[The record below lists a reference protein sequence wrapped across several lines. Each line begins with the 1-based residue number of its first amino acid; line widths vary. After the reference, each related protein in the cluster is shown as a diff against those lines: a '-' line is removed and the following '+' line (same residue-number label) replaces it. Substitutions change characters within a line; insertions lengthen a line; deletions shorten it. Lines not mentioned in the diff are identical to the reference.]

1 MPTKLHVW
9 QTLTNMLVK
18 EILRD
23 AKSQL
28 AESGITEVDAEHLLA
43 HVLGVSRMDLHNSV
57 LVESTLLGIED
68 KDVLEEQFYD
78 LLDRRLN
85 FEPLQYLTGVA
96 GFRYLNIEVG
106 PGVLVPRP
114 ESELL
119 VEAVLQHIENL
130 PAPVS
135 VIDLG
140 AGSGALS
147 LAIATEAPTT
157 RVIAVEKSPEAL
169 VWLKKNVSV
178 IAENVRVVEGDVAD
192 VLPGIKCDV
201 VIANPPYVPDSQ
213 ALPRDVAGFEPH
225 IALFGGPTGMEIPK
239 IFIAA
244 AARLL
249 KNGGVLVI
257 EHTEEQGV
265 AIADALSVDFLEIAL
280 HDDLVGRPRWTSAVR
295 R

>member
-1 MPTKLHVW
+1 MDIKAL
-9 QTLTNMLVK
+9 LS
-18 EILRD
+18 D

-28 AESGITEVDAEHLLA
+28 AESQISQVDAEHLLA
-43 HVLGVSRMDLHNSV
+43 HVLGISRMDLHNPV
-57 LVESTLLGIED
+57 LLETTLTAVSD
-68 KDVLEEQFYD
+68 TDVIEEQFIA
-78 LLDRRLN
+78 LLDRRIN
-85 FEPLQYLTGVA
+85 HEPLQYLTGVA
-96 GFRYLNIEVG
+96 PFRYLEVEVG

-119 VEAVLQHIENL
+119 VDAVLAHIKNL

-140 AGSGALS
+140 AGSGALA
-147 LAIATEAPTT
+147 LAIATEAKDT
-157 RVIAVEKSPEAL
+157 RVIAVEKSPEAIY
-169 VWLKKNVSV
+169 WLKKNVSV
-178 IAENVRVVEGDVAD
+178 IAQNVRVVQGDVAD

-201 VIANPPYVPDSQ
+201 VIANPPYIPDAQ

-225 IALFGGPTGMEIPK
+225 AALFGGPTGMEIPK
-239 IFIAA
+239 IFITA

-249 KNGGVLVI
+249 KSAGVLVI
-257 EHTEEQGV
+257 EHTEEQGA
-265 AIADALSVDFLEIAL
+265 AIASELTLDFESITL

>member
-1 MPTKLHVW
+1 MEIKS
-9 QTLTNMLVK
+9 
-18 EILRD
+18 ILRD

-28 AESGITEVDAEHLLA
+28 AESGISEVDAEHLLA
-43 HVLGVSRMDLHNSV
+43 HLLGLSRMDLHNPV
-57 LVESTLLGIED
+57 LVESTLATIGDTEVIE
-68 KDVLEEQFYD
+68 EAFYN

-85 FEPLQYLTGVA
+85 FEPVQYLIGSA
-96 GFRYLNIEVG
+96 PFRYLDIEVG

-119 VEAVLQHIENL
+119 VEAVLQHISNL

-147 LAIATEAPTT
+147 LAIATEAPST

-178 IAENVRVVEGDVAD
+178 IAENVRVVEGDVAE
-192 VLPGIKCDV
+192 VLPGVKCDV
-201 VIANPPYVPDSQ
+201 VIANPPYIPDEQ
-213 ALPRDVAGFEPH
+213 DLPRDVLGFEPH
-225 IALFGGPTGMEIPK
+225 IALFGGPTGMELPRR
-239 IFIAA
+239 FIQA

-249 KNGGVLVI
+249 KPAGVLVI
-257 EHTEEQGV
+257 EHTENQ
-265 AIADALSVDFLEIAL
+265 AIAIAGELAVDFEDIAV
-280 HDDLVGRPRWTSAVR
+280 HEDLVGRPRWTSAVR